1 MTQTPKKPPLKHVET
16 KKQEVKLSEAEK
28 ALLEKYAKKKDEL
41 ELTPDEATVLDILKK
56 RKTLKM
62 VVIEV
67 NLARKPLGQ
76 ELKTED
82 QIEQILLALKEKN
95 AIKSVIGADGQKYWV
110 DIKYYREKL
119 FGTERL

>member
-1 MTQTPKKPPLKHVET
+1 LTQTPKKPPLKHVET